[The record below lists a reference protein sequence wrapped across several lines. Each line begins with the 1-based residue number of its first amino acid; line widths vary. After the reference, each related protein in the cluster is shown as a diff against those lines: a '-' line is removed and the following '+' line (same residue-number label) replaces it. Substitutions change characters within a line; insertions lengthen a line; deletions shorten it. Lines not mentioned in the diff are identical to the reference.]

1 MTRNDDITFFG
12 RLEDAVAASDPA
24 VAAILGDERSRQNGG
39 LELIA
44 SENFVSPAVLAAMG
58 SVLTNKYA
66 EGYPG
71 KRYYGGCEHVDRA
84 EELARERAKMLF
96 GCDHV
101 NVQPHSGAQA
111 NMAVFLAMLQPG
123 DVVLGMDLTHGGHL
137 THGHPLNFS
146 GKLYTIVPYG
156 VRPDTETIDYDTLAQ
171 LARAQ
176 RPKLIVCGASAYPR
190 TIDFEAV
197 AAIAREV
204 DARVMADIAH
214 IAGMVAVGRHPSPV
228 PHCDFVT
235 TTTHKTLRGPRGG
248 MVMCRAEHAEA
259 LDKAVFPGVQ
269 GGPLMHVI
277 AAKAV
282 AFGEA
287 LRPEFAGYMDR
298 VLANAQAL
306 CSGLADRGWR
316 MVSGGTDTHL
326 MLLDLGADG
335 ISGKKAEAR
344 LETAGI
350 TANKNTVPFDT
361 RKPYIA
367 SGIRLGTPAI
377 TSRGMGTGEMET
389 IAGLIDRVLRN
400 DDEGVWRQ
408 VRTEV
413 VELCRAFPLYP

>member
-1 MTRNDDITFFG
+1 
-12 RLEDAVAASDPA
+12 
-24 VAAILGDERSRQNGG
+24 
-39 LELIA
+39 
-44 SENFVSPAVLAAMG
+44 
-58 SVLTNKYA
+58 
-66 EGYPG
+66 
-71 KRYYGGCEHVDRA
+71 
-84 EELARERAKMLF
+84 
-96 GCDHV
+96 
-101 NVQPHSGAQA
+101 
-111 NMAVFLAMLQPG
+111 
-123 DVVLGMDLTHGGHL
+123 
-137 THGHPLNFS
+137 
-146 GKLYTIVPYG
+146 
-156 VRPDTETIDYDTLAQ
+156 
-171 LARAQ
+171 
-176 RPKLIVCGASAYPR
+176 
-190 TIDFEAV
+190 
-197 AAIAREV
+197 
-204 DARVMADIAH
+204 
-214 IAGMVAVGRHPSPV
+214 
-228 PHCDFVT
+228 
-235 TTTHKTLRGPRGG
+235 
-248 MVMCRAEHAEA
+248 
-259 LDKAVFPGVQ
+259 
-269 GGPLMHVI
+269 MHVI